1 MTAHADMDE
10 LRAQLEWH
18 IELGAGEA
26 IGETPVDRYAAAEA
40 AALRQEQARA
50 KREKAADARI
60 AALDA
65 PAQPAAPRGV
75 DPAEAVAIAERAAA
89 AAGTLEELRAAM
101 EAFDLCDLRE
111 GARQLVFADGN
122 PGAEAMI
129 VGEAP
134 GRDEDREGK
143 PFVGR
148 AGQLLDRMLE
158 AAGLSRSSE
167 DPGAAVYITNVLPWR
182 PPGNRDPS
190 SEEIAMLR
198 PFVARHVA
206 LAGPRV
212 LMLMGNISCFA
223 ALDRRGITRLRGNW
237 VEAWGVPALPAF
249 HPAYLLRNPQAKR
262 EAWSDMLEFRAR
274 LRNIAQ
280 G

>member
-1 MTAHADMDE
+1 MTLHADMDE
-10 LRAQLEWH
+10 LRAQLQWH
-18 IELGAGEA
+18 IDLGVGEA
-26 IGETPVDRYAAAEA
+26 IGETPVDRYAAAEVA
-40 AALRQEQARA
+40 VRRQEQARR
-50 KREKAADARI
+50 KREAAADARI

-65 PAQPAAPRGV
+65 PAQPAAQRGV
-75 DPAEAVAIAERAAA
+75 EPAEAVAIAERTAA
-89 AAGTLEELRAAM
+89 AAGTLEELRGAM
-101 EAFDLCDLRE
+101 EAFDLCDLKE

-122 PGAEAMI
+122 PDADAMI

-148 AGQLLDRMLE
+148 AGQLLDRMLD

-167 DPGAAVYITNVLPWR
+167 DPGAAIYITNVLPWR

-190 SEEIAMLR
+190 PEEIAMLR

-206 LAGPRV
+206 LAAPRV

-223 ALDRRGITRLRGNW
+223 ALDRRGITRLRGSW

-274 LRNIAQ
+274 LRNIAR